1 MKRSKSYMFR
11 SERNKKR
18 KVLPTI
24 LITAIVLLSAGIVT
38 WIGLNDWNIEK
49 SYKRVEAAINQTMQ
63 KNQDDSLP
71 VEEPKEDEESTQVG
85 GDSEAPTKDDADDE
99 LTIEEAI
106 QYIEGQ
112 ELPQEPTYIDGI
124 LLANKKHPL
133 PSTYAPGESK
143 EAREAFE
150 KMAAAALLEDY
161 HLHAFST
168 YRSFEYQTSLYDRYV
183 ERDGAEEAD
192 RYSARPGYSEHQTG
206 LAFDIGE
213 INKEQDW
220 ASSSFAHTEAGQW
233 LAENAHLYGFILR
246 YPEGKESITGYMY
259 ESWHF
264 RYVGIEVAKD
274 IYENDLTLEEY
285 LEL

>member
-18 KVLPTI
+18 KVIPII
-24 LITAIVLLSAGIVT
+24 LITIAVLLSAVT
-38 WIGLNDWNIEK
+38 ITWVGLNDWNIEK
-49 SYKRVEAAINQTMQ
+49 SYKRAEAAINKTIQ
-63 KNQDDSLP
+63 KDAEDSEPVEDIKEDEGSTEVGGEPEAPTKEEP
-71 VEEPKEDEESTQVG
+71 VEEPT
-85 GDSEAPTKDDADDE
+85 T
-99 LTIEEAI
+99 EEAI
-106 QYIEGQ
+106 EYIEGQ
-112 ELPQEPTYIDGI
+112 ELPKEPTSIDGI

-133 PSTYAPGESK
+133 PSTYAPEESK
-143 EAREAFE
+143 DARAAFE
-150 KMAAAALLEDY
+150 QLAAAALLEDY

-168 YRSFEYQTSLYDRYV
+168 YRSFEYQTSLYARYV
-183 ERDGAEEAD
+183 ERDGVEEAD

-220 ASSSFAHTEAGQW
+220 ASSSFGHTEAGKW

-246 YPEGKESITGYMY
+246 YPEGKETITGYMH

-264 RYVGIEVAKD
+264 RYVGVEIAKD
-274 IYENDLTLEEY
+274 IYENNLTLEEY
-285 LEL
+285 LGV

>member
-1 MKRSKSYMFR
+1 MKRSQSYMFQ
-11 SERNKKR
+11 SERKKKR
-18 KVLPTI
+18 KMMKII
-24 LITAIVLLSAGIVT
+24 LLTVSVLLTAGIIT
-38 WIGLNDWNIEK
+38 WIGFNDWNIEK
-49 SYKRVEAAINQTMQ
+49 SYKRVEAAIKQTVQ
-63 KNQDDSLP
+63 GEQDDSPPKEDSKAHDDTTQVGGNPEAPPKEEP
-71 VEEPKEDEESTQVG
+71 VEEPT
-85 GDSEAPTKDDADDE
+85 T
-99 LTIEEAI
+99 EEAI

-112 ELPQEPTYIDGI
+112 ELPDEPTYIDGI

-133 PSTYAPGESK
+133 PSTYAPGESE
-143 EAREAFE
+143 EAREAFT
-150 KMAAAALLEDY
+150 KMASEAVLKEH

-168 YRSFEYQTSLYDRYV
+168 YRSFEYQTTLYERYV

-220 ASSSFAHTEAGQW
+220 ASSSFGHTEAGKW

-246 YPEGKESITGYMY
+246 YPEGKEFVTGYMH

-264 RYVGIEVAKD
+264 RYVGVEIAKD
-274 IYENDLTLEEY
+274 IYESKVTLEEY
-285 LEL
+285 LGQ